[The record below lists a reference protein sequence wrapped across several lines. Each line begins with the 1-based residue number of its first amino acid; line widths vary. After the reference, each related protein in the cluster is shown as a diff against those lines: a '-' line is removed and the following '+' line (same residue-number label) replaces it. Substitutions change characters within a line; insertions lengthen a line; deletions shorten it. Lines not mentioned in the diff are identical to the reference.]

1 MNYNITLETKD
12 SNFTETEI
20 FHPRSIFPVISDVH
34 ELSLVSLASVA
45 EKYGQWLH
53 EITLKL
59 GKLTELHHNFRL
71 YSDFQS

>member
-20 FHPRSIFPVISDVH
+20 FHPRSIFPVVSDVL

-59 GKLTELHHNFRL
+59 GKLTE
-71 YSDFQS
+71 FQTLF